1 MKLAPDAFAA
11 RKKLA
16 KRDQRVE
23 VRREESGNASLSG
36 RELDTVDVM
45 ASKAYIDAI
54 AVRLRSG
61 GMAGSLGALR
71 VRAMADL
78 TQGRNPLDRLMKPA
92 DARATTQPPTPAA

>member
-54 AVRLRSG
+54 AVRLRSSG
-61 GMAGSLGALR
+61 LFPGTLGQLRAL
-71 VRAMADL
+71 ALTDL
-78 TQGRNPLDRLMKPA
+78 TQGRNPLDRIGPCLAPGPSA
-92 DARATTQPPTPAA
+92 AR